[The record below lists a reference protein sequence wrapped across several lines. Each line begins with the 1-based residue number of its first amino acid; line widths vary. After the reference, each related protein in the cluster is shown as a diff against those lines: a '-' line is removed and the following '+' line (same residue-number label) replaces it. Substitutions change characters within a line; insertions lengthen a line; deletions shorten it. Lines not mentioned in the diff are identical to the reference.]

1 MNLAVGL
8 LFLFWGVT
16 FNVAKPPPPQ
26 KTVFNLLHNT
36 LFIHDVCL
44 EAQHS
49 KHNQCGQNGGQKV
62 DDRDEH
68 GIKVAVVVN
77 LIVTGE
83 GNDSSKTQT
92 EGKEDLG
99 GGLPPHLRLQHLLQ
113 LRCEERLLLA
123 CMVEKTEVRNNDSSI
138 LTLGVNM

>member
-16 FNVAKPPPPQ
+16 FNVAKPPPQ

>member
-16 FNVAKPPPPQ
+16 FNVAK
-26 KTVFNLLHNT
+26 KTPVFNLLHNT
-36 LFIHDVCL
+36 LFIHDVGL

-62 DDRDEH
+62 NDRDEH

-83 GNDSSKTQT
+83 GDDSSKTQT

-99 GGLPPHLRLQHLLQ
+99 GSLPPHLRLQHLLQ

-123 CMVEKTEVRNNDSSI
+123 CKVEKNRGEEQ
-138 LTLGVNM
+138 